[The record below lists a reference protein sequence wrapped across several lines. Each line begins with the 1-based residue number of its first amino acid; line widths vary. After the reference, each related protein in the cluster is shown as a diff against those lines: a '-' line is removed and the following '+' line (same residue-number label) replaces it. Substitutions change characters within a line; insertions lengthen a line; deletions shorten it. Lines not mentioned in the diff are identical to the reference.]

1 MISRGLKTDFH
12 TGLMSHVRK
21 RQLFQYLIRTESS
34 VFQLL
39 GKSSKLEGKR
49 IEFLNNT
56 SHNNR
61 REARQSHQITDT
73 HNTPSNMLSRI
84 LNKTFLL
91 SKCFW
96 CFKLVW
102 FVGQQGCQYRIYKYK
117 LYLIWVFIA
126 VRSINSEEL
135 TIQNATVNK
144 STIST

>member
-1 MISRGLKTDFH
+1 MDIHFYLISH
-12 TGLMSHVRK
+12 WCHVRI

-61 REARQSHQITDT
+61 REARQNHQITDT
-73 HNTPSNMLSRI
+73 HNTSSNMLSRI

-91 SKCFW
+91 SVCF
-96 CFKLVW
+96 
-102 FVGQQGCQYRIYKYK
+102 
-117 LYLIWVFIA
+117 
-126 VRSINSEEL
+126 
-135 TIQNATVNK
+135 
-144 STIST
+144 